1 MPSFKFWILMLML
14 LVGSWV
20 APRAAAAAPGSAASP
35 KSQIARDL
43 FERGKEKW
51 ASGDYE
57 QAAALLAASQ
67 HQLAR
72 AGTLMLLGD
81 THERLGRLSSARQA
95 FQRAAE
101 LARADG
107 NAGLEYRA
115 STREAALVPR
125 LPQLEIR
132 VPGPLPRGLV
142 VTLNGAEVPAE
153 RLNASV
159 EMDAGSYQLEARALG
174 YKPFSVLVVLSND
187 GPSPR
192 AAQVIVIL
200 LSPDGENALPAP
212 ADPAAS
218 RRRLAWWVGGAGGA
232 LVLASVVAMVVA
244 VDKKQSSEAEC
255 GRAAGA
261 LGEDPDA
268 CNLRGVALRED
279 ARLLANLATA
289 GGVLGLAGMGGGVAL
304 YVSAGSLHEPAS
316 AGLSWSSTF

>member
-1 MPSFKFWILMLML
+1 MPCFKFWILMLVL
-14 LVGSWV
+14 LTSGVV
-20 APRAAAAAPGSAASP
+20 TARASAQGGTSSP

-67 HQLAR
+67 HQLPR
-72 AGTLMLLGD
+72 PGTLMLLGD
-81 THERLGRLSSARQA
+81 AHERLGRLHSARQA

-107 NAGLEYRA
+107 NAELEYRA

-125 LPQLEIR
+125 LPQLELR
-132 VPGPLPRGLV
+132 VPRPLPRGLV
-142 VTLNGAEVPAE
+142 VTLNGVEVPAE
-153 RLNASV
+153 RLNTSV
-159 EMDAGSYQLEARALG
+159 EMDGGRYQVEARALG
-174 YKPFSVLVVLSND
+174 YKPFSVLVALSND

-192 AAQVIVIL
+192 AAQVIVVL
-200 LSPDGENALPAP
+200 LAPDGENSPP
-212 ADPAAS
+212 EPEDPVES

-261 LGEDPDA
+261 LGEDPNA
-268 CNLRGVALRED
+268 CTAPGVALRDD

-289 GGVLGLAGMGGGVAL
+289 GGLLGLAGMGGGVAL
-304 YVSAGSLHEPAS
+304 YVSAGSAQEPAS
-316 AGLSWSSTF
+316 AGLSWSSDF